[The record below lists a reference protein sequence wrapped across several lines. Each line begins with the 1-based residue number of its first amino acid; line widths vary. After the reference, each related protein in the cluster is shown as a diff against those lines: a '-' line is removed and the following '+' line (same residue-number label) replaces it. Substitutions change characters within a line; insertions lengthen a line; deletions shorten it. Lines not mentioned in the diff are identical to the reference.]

1 MTMQNQN
8 ASMLDAIC
16 GSSVRVSILDR
27 LSSVDLCTFDSPE
40 YAVFPGFCDVHVHF
54 REPGFSYK
62 ETIFSGSLAAAH
74 GGYTAVCTM
83 PNLDPVPDT
92 KAHLKEQLNLIKEDG
107 LIHIYPYGSITIG
120 QKGENLSEMK
130 AMAQQVIAFSDDG
143 KGIQRDDMMRAAMKQ
158 AKQLNKL
165 IVAHCEVND
174 LLNGGYIHDGDY
186 ARENH
191 HRGISSESE
200 WKQVERDLA
209 LVKETGCAYHVC
221 HVSTKESVELI
232 RKAKAEKLNVT
243 CETAPHYLLMDDSF
257 LQEDGRYKMNP
268 PLRDKSDREAL
279 IAGIQDGTIDM
290 IATDHAPHSEEE
302 KSKGLDGSSFGIV
315 GLETAFPLLY
325 TYLVKENVISL
336 EKLLKLLVTN
346 PRKRFRIPMT
356 TDFCVWDLR
365 QSYIVEPAEFQSQG
379 KSTPFAGW
387 RVWGKCMATVC
398 DGKLV
403 WLEKERNGK

>member
-8 ASMLDAIC
+8 ATMLDAIC

-92 KAHLKEQLNLIKEDG
+92 KAHLKEQLDLIRQDG
-107 LIHIYPYGSITIG
+107 LIHIYPYGSITMD
-120 QKGENLSEMK
+120 QKGEALSDMK
-130 AMAQQVIAFSDDG
+130 AMAGQVIGFTDDG
-143 KGIQRDDMMRAAMKQ
+143 RGVQRDDMMRAAMKQ

-165 IVAHCEVND
+165 IVAHCEDNS

-186 ARENH
+186 ARDNH

-200 WKQVERDLA
+200 WKQLERDLT

-221 HVSTKESVELI
+221 HISTKESVELI
-232 RKAKAEKLNVT
+232 RKAKAQGLNVT
-243 CETAPHYLLMDDSF
+243 CETAPHYLILDDSY
-257 LQEDGRYKMNP
+257 LQEEGRFKMNP

-325 TYLVKENVISL
+325 TYLVKENIISL
-336 EKLLKLLVTN
+336 EKLLQLMVTN

-356 TDFCVWDLR
+356 TDFSIWDMR
-365 QSYIVEPAEFQSQG
+365 QSYIVEPAEFQSQS

-387 RVWGKCMATVC
+387 RVWGKCMATIC

-403 WLEKERNGK
+403 WLEKVRNSK